1 VAWGER
7 EGEDGAVNLE
17 GRRLGEALTDE
28 GEWRRGSGEVQRG
41 PESFGRW
48 RWAGGSRGCRGAC
61 STAEEERRGRKRNW
75 VRRAAA
81 RPFYTGA
88 RRWETGDGGGT
99 TWQTGTEREGGVP
112 PDRRTVPYRQR
123 PEAGGH
129 GRGGAAMPR
138 GRWPEQGR
146 GRADRW
152 ATAIASGR
160 TVPCLNKF

>member
-7 EGEDGAVNLE
+7 EGEDGAVNVE

-28 GEWRRGSGEVQRG
+28 GEWRRGSGEVRRG
-41 PESFGRW
+41 PESSNRW
-48 RWAGGSRGCRGAC
+48 RWAGGSRGCRGAY

-99 TWQTGTEREGGVP
+99 TWQTGTEREGGVSRLTGGRHP
-112 PDRRTVPYRQR
+112 IGSGPRPTGTGGVARPCSAAGGPNRGGGGLTDGPRPQR
-123 PEAGGH
+123 PD
-129 GRGGAAMPR
+129 GRYR
-138 GRWPEQGR
+138 
-146 GRADRW
+146 
-152 ATAIASGR
+152 
-160 TVPCLNKF
+160 V